1 MTSPTSPDA
10 PDTERR
16 RLLAGGALAAGTALL
31 PAFAHAAQA
40 APGRTTSA
48 ISAADY
54 LALDASA
61 MAEAVRRRQLSP
73 AELMA
78 AAMARCDAVNPVVN
92 AVVMRHDARAHAL
105 LAAGAGRG
113 GALAGVPMLVKDLQT
128 HLAGTV
134 TTNGSRLFRDAPPST
149 RSSTIVERYEAAG
162 STVFG
167 KTASPEFGMT
177 TTTESRQWGQ
187 TRNPWNL
194 KYSAG
199 GSSGGAAA
207 AVAAGIVPAAHA
219 TDGGGSI
226 RIPASYCGLF
236 GLKPSRYRTPAG
248 PQRFEGWFGAS
259 VGHVVS
265 RSVRDSALLLDVGQG
280 HEEGSPYWSAPLE
293 RPFVAE
299 LKRPPGKLRVA
310 LVDQALTGAPLDPQI
325 RRTLDDTVRLL
336 LGLGHAVDAAR
347 LGLDAGQLFGAH
359 GAVVGA
365 ALQATVRDREQELG
379 RTLLADEL
387 ETVTQHVL
395 RRASDVTGE
404 GLYRARQG
412 FESVTMTM
420 ESLFARYD
428 VILSPVTATL
438 TPLLGALSLD
448 QPYESYG
455 RAAMGS
461 AAFTIPANV
470 GGQPSMSVPL
480 GWSNEGLPIGMMFTA
495 RIGAEGLLF
504 RLAAQLERE
513 RPWAAKRAPLA

>member
-1 MTSPTSPDA
+1 MTKPPPSDA
-10 PDTERR
+10 PDSARR
-16 RLLAGGALAAGTALL
+16 RLLAGGTLAAGAALL
-31 PAFAHAAQA
+31 APFARAARSAPA
-40 APGRTTSA
+40 GA
-48 ISAADY
+48 IGSADY
-54 LALDASA
+54 LALDATA
-61 MAEAVRRRQLSP
+61 MAEAVRRRQLSGS
-73 AELMA
+73 ELMA
-78 AAMARCDAVNPVVN
+78 AAMARCDAVNPRVN
-92 AVVMRHDARAHAL
+92 AVVMRHDERVRAL
-105 LAAGAGRG
+105 LAKGAGRSG
-113 GALAGVPMLVKDLQT
+113 PLAGVPMLIKDLHT
-128 HLAGTV
+128 HLAGTL
-134 TTNGSRLFRDAPPST
+134 TTNGSRLFRDAAPSE

-162 STVFG
+162 SLVFG
-167 KTASPEFGMT
+167 KTSSPEFGLT

-194 KYSAG
+194 AHSAG

-207 AVAAGIVPAAHA
+207 AVAAGIIPAAHA

-236 GLKPSRYRTPAG
+236 GLKPSRYRTPSG

-280 HEEGSPYWSAPLE
+280 HEPGSPYWSAPLE

-299 LKRPPGKLRVA
+299 LKRAPGKLRVA
-310 LVDQALTGAPLDPQI
+310 LVSEALTGTPLDPQI

-336 LGLGHAVDAAR
+336 LGLGHEVEAAR
-347 LGLDAGQLFGAH
+347 FGLDPRALFGAH

-365 ALQATVRDREQELG
+365 ALLATVRDREQQLG
-379 RTLLADEL
+379 RAFAADEL
-387 ETVTQHVL
+387 ETVTQHIL
-395 RRASDVTGE
+395 RTGGNVTGE

-412 FESVTMTM
+412 FESITMTM
-420 ESLFARYD
+420 ESTLAKYD

-438 TPLLGALSLD
+438 TPVLGALSLD
-448 QPYESYG
+448 QPYDTYA
-455 RAAMGS
+455 RAAAGS
-461 AAFTIPANV
+461 AAFTIPANL

-480 GWSNEGLPIGMMFTA
+480 GWSDEGLPIGMLFTA

-513 RPWAAKRAPLA
+513 RPWAQRRAPLA

>member
-1 MTSPTSPDA
+1 MTQPTPPDA
-10 PDTERR
+10 PDAPDHQRR
-16 RLLAGGALAAGTALL
+16 RLLAGGTLAAGAALL
-31 PAFAHAAQA
+31 PAFARAAKS
-40 APGRTTSA
+40 APGGA

-61 MAEAVRRRQLSP
+61 MAEAVRRRQLS
-73 AELMA
+73 ASELMA
-78 AAMARCDAVNPVVN
+78 AAIARCDAVNPAVN
-92 AVVMRHDARAHAL
+92 AVVMRHDERARAR
-105 LAAGAGRG
+105 LAAGAGSK
-113 GALAGVPMLVKDLQT
+113 GALAGVPMLIKDLQT
-128 HLAGTV
+128 HVAGTV
-134 TTNGSRLFRDAPPST
+134 TTNGSRLFRDAPPSK

-162 STVFG
+162 SVVFG

-194 KYSAG
+194 KYSVG

-248 PQRFEGWFGAS
+248 PHRFEGWFGAS

-265 RSVRDSALLLDVGQG
+265 RSVRDSALLLDVSQG
-280 HEEGSPYWSAPLE
+280 HEAGSPYWSAPLE

-299 LKRPPGKLRVA
+299 LKRAPGKLRVA
-310 LVDQALTGAPLDPQI
+310 LVDQSLTGTPLDPQI

-336 LGLGHAVDAAR
+336 LGLGHDIEAER
-347 LGLDAGQLFGAH
+347 FGLDAGQLFGAH
-359 GAVVGA
+359 GAAVSA
-365 ALQATVRDREQELG
+365 ALVTTVRDREKELG
-379 RTLLADEL
+379 RAFVADEL
-387 ETVTQHVL
+387 EMVTQHVL
-395 RRASDVTGE
+395 RNGTGVTGE
-404 GLYRARQG
+404 ALYRARQG
-412 FESVTMTM
+412 FENVTMGM
-420 ESLFARYD
+420 ESLLAKYD

-438 TPLLGALSLD
+438 TPVLGALSLD
-448 QPYESYG
+448 QPYETYA

-480 GWSNEGLPIGMMFTA
+480 GWSDEGLPIGMMFTA
-495 RIGAEGLLF
+495 RLGAEGLLF

-513 RPWAAKRAPLA
+513 RPWERRRAPLA